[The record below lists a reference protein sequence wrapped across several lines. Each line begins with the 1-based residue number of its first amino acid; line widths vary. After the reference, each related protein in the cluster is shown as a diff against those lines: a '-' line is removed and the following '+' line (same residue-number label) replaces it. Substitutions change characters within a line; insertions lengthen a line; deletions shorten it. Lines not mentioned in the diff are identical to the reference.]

1 MGDLLNFDDC
11 QRAVKGVD
19 YMYFTFA
26 VQDGLLEGTTIAA
39 VTAAQAGAP
48 ELLLLVRLTLICWYC
63 EKSWKLCML

>member
-1 MGDLLNFDDC
+1 MGDLLTFDDC

-39 VTAAQAGAP
+39 VTAAQAGTS
-48 ELLLLVRLTLICWYC
+48 ESLYLCLIVFCCKCVR
-63 EKSWKLCML
+63 SWKLCML

>member
-11 QRAVKGVD
+11 QQAVKGAD

-39 VTAAQAGAP
+39 VTAAQAGTS
-48 ELLLLVRLTLICWYC
+48 ESLHLCLVFFRCKC
-63 EKSWKLCML
+63 V